1 MNIANIAANEAN
13 RLLAMLPAEDWQ
25 AIKKLLTIVTPPT
38 GTILQEIGE
47 PMDHVYFPHSGMISL
62 LTVMKDGR
70 AIETATI
77 GSEGAVGAEMALG
90 VTTAITRGVV
100 QMEMIASRISRK
112 DFMRC
117 VERRAM
123 IQSLAFRSNEAL
135 IGQTQQ
141 TAACNALHQ
150 IEARL
155 ARWLLQSQD
164 RSPAKGMVPLTQE
177 FLSEM
182 LAVRRTSVST
192 TAHVLQSAGLIK
204 YSRGAI
210 TIVNRDGLKKKSCEC
225 YAAIAKQTERL
236 LSKPLA

>member
-1 MNIANIAANEAN
+1 
-13 RLLAMLPAEDWQ
+13 
-25 AIKKLLTIVTPPT
+25 
-38 GTILQEIGE
+38 
-47 PMDHVYFPHSGMISL
+47 
-62 LTVMKDGR
+62 
-70 AIETATI
+70 
-77 GSEGAVGAEMALG
+77 MALG

-100 QMEMIASRISRK
+100 QIPMIASRISRR

-117 VERRAM
+117 VERRSV
-123 IQSLAFRSNEAL
+123 IRSLAFRSNEAL

-164 RSPAKGMVPLTQE
+164 RSPANGVVPLTQE

-182 LAVRRTSVST
+182 LAVRRTSVSAI
-192 TAHVLQSAGLIK
+192 AHVLQEEGLIQ
-204 YSRGAI
+204 YRRGAI
-210 TIVNRDGLKKKSCEC
+210 VIVDREGLKKKSCEC
-225 YAAIAKQTERL
+225 YGVIAKQTEGL

>member
-25 AIKKLLTIVTPPT
+25 AVKKLLTIVAPPT

-47 PMDHVYFPHSGMISL
+47 PMDYVYFPHSGMISL

-77 GSEGAVGAEMALG
+77 GNEGAVGAEMALG

-100 QMEMIASRISRK
+100 QMEMIASRISRQ

-117 VERRAM
+117 VGRRAM
-123 IQSLAFRSNEAL
+123 VQSLAFRSNEAL

-204 YSRGAI
+204 YSRGSI
-210 TIVNRDGLKKKSCEC
+210 TILNREGLKKKSCEC
-225 YAAIAKQTERL
+225 YVSIAKQTERL
-236 LSKPLA
+236 LSKPLI

>member
-1 MNIANIAANEAN
+1 MNIANNDANGAN
-13 RLLAMLPAEDWQ
+13 RLLGMLPAEDWQ
-25 AIKKLLTIVTPPT
+25 VIKKLLTIVTPPT

-90 VTTAITRGVV
+90 VTNAITRGVV
-100 QMEMIASRISRK
+100 QMEMTASRISRK
-112 DFMRC
+112 DFMKC
-117 VERRAM
+117 VERRAA
-123 IQSLAFRSNEAL
+123 IRSLAFRSNEAL

-150 IEARL
+150 IEERL

-210 TIVNRDGLKKKSCEC
+210 TILNREGLKKKSCEC
-225 YAAIAKQTERL
+225 YASIAKHTERL